1 LTNLTDL
8 YTFCYNQVVIIF
20 ANSTF
25 LSYTFISKMKKNT
38 FISQPILTILLLSA
52 VSGFLSGCAPK
63 EEKKAKPTAVKVS
76 VQEIRSQDLNEELSF
91 SGTIEADNSVQV
103 GFAVPGII
111 SSVKVNEGQQVNA
124 GQLLATI
131 DATEYDNALLIA
143 SAGLEQAEDMFSR
156 LDGLYQKGSLPA
168 KDFIDIKTKLA
179 QAKANKN
186 LSAKRVSDT
195 KLHAPMSG
203 IITQKVLEKGAM
215 AAPGV
220 PAFTIIK
227 TDLVYASV
235 TVPESEIGRI
245 AKGQTANVFI
255 STLNQHLTGKI
266 TIINPQ
272 ADPVTKSYKVK
283 VQLRNQTGKLLPG
296 MIAQTK
302 IATGQSVETITIPAT
317 AVVRDSDDITYVFL
331 AGKDQKAVRRRIT
344 ASGVQ
349 GNDIIVSEGLKFGD
363 HVVVGGQT
371 RLKDGAAIS
380 L

>member
-1 LTNLTDL
+1 
-8 YTFCYNQVVIIF
+8 
-20 ANSTF
+20 
-25 LSYTFISKMKKNT
+25 MKKNT
-38 FISQPILTILLLSA
+38 FISQPILTILLVSA

-63 EEKKAKPTAVKVS
+63 EEKKAKPAAVKVT
-76 VQEIRSQDLNEELSF
+76 VQEIRSQGLKEEFSF
-91 SGTIEADNSVQV
+91 SGTVEADNSVQV

-111 SSVKVNEGQQVNA
+111 SSVKVNEGQQVSA

-186 LSAKRVSDT
+186 LAVKRVNDT
-195 KLHAPMSG
+195 RLHAPMSG
-203 IITQKVLEKGAM
+203 IITMKSLEKGAM
-215 AAPGV
+215 AAPGA

-235 TVPESEIGRI
+235 TVPESEIGSI
-245 AKGQTANVFI
+245 VKGQIANVFI
-255 STLNQHLTGKI
+255 ATLNKQLTGKI

-272 ADPVTKSYKVK
+272 ADPLTKSYKVK
-283 VQLRNQTGKLLPG
+283 VQLQNPGGSLLPG

-302 IATGQSVETITIPAT
+302 IATGQSVESITIPAS
-317 AVVRDSDDITYVFL
+317 AVVRDADDITYVFV
-331 AGKDQKAVRRRIT
+331 AGSDQKAVRRRIT
-344 ASGVQ
+344 AGGVQ
-349 GNDIIVSEGLKFGD
+349 GNDIIVSDGLKVGD
-363 HVVVGGQT
+363 NVVVAGQT